1 MARSSV
7 SQDSFPEGSSVAD
20 SQRAA
25 DEHTALPL
33 AQPNLSDAERDAV
46 LDVLASDRLA
56 LGPQMERFEAR
67 MAERCGTAHAVA
79 VSSGTAALHC
89 IVRALDL
96 GTGDEVITTPYS
108 FVASSNVLLFEGA
121 TPRLVDIDPAT
132 FNIDVERAA
141 AAITPDTRA
150 ILAVDVFGT
159 PANWPALA
167 DLAESHDLHL
177 IDDACEAIGAS
188 VDDRRLGSWGDAAS
202 FGFYPNKQITTG
214 EGGCITT
221 DDADLARVCR
231 SLRNQGRADDGRM
244 EHVRLGYNYRL
255 DEMSAALGCAQLERL
270 DEILERRAAVASM
283 YAEALAPLADDMVR
297 PHTPPDA
304 ERSWFVYVVRLRD
317 HFADA
322 ARDTLMEHLQEA
334 GIGCAP
340 YFPAIH
346 LQPYYRER
354 FGYTPGD
361 FPVCER
367 VSARTL
373 ALPFF
378 GGLTRSDV
386 DRVAAAIQD
395 ALPSLPRTAT

>member
-1 MARSSV
+1 MDESS
-7 SQDSFPEGSSVAD
+7 
-20 SQRAA
+20 
-25 DEHTALPL
+25 LPL
-33 AQPNLSDAERDAV
+33 AQPDVSDHERRAV
-46 LDVLASDRLA
+46 MDVLSSPRLSM
-56 LGPQMERFEAR
+56 GPQMERFESL
-67 MAERCGTAHAVA
+67 MAERCGTRHAVA

-89 IVRALDL
+89 IVRAL
-96 GTGDEVITTPYS
+96 GIGAGDEVITTPYS
-108 FVASSNVLLFEGA
+108 FVASSNVLLFEDA
-121 TPRLVDIDPAT
+121 TPRLVDVDPT
-132 FNIDVERAA
+132 TYNIDVERVK

-159 PANWPALA
+159 PADWPALA
-167 DLAESHDLHL
+167 DLAEAHDLRL

-188 VDDRRLGSWGDAAS
+188 VEDSPLGNWGDAAS

-221 DDADLARVCR
+221 DDDTLARVCR

-255 DEMSAALGCAQLERL
+255 DEMSAALGCAQLDRL
-270 DEILERRAAVASM
+270 DDILERRATVANM
-283 YAEALAPLADDMVR
+283 YDDALAPLADDVIR
-297 PHTPPDA
+297 PCTPSNA
-304 ERSWFVYVVRLRD
+304 TRSWFVYVVRLRD
-317 HFADA
+317 HFADG
-322 ARDTLMEHLQEA
+322 ARDQLLNHLREA

-354 FGYTPGD
+354 FGYAPGD

-378 GGLTRSDV
+378 GAMTRADV
-386 DRVAAAIQD
+386 DRVAAALAD
-395 ALPSLPRTAT
+395 ALPSLPRIAP